1 MTSGRLSDLLMQLA
15 DASAP
20 RTEAMIQADIRQFLL
35 TAPLNLEPED
45 LQDLVLESPLGD
57 RRRIDIEMGATVIE
71 VKRDL
76 KKGKVRAEAI
86 EQLHGYV
93 EKRIEQTGQRYVGLL
108 TDGVTW
114 ECYHTRA
121 GALELV
127 TAMAVSPVSPDLDS
141 FLVWLEGVLATTK
154 AIAPTALEIYS
165 RLGAQSSSHS
175 LDKSSLR
182 ALYSE
187 NKDLPSVALK
197 RKLWARLLTSALG
210 TQFEDDDDLFVEHT
224 LLVNSAEIIAHALL
238 GLPVEVLGPAS
249 LLSGS
254 KFDESGIHGV
264 VERDFFDWVLEVK
277 HGDAFVRSMA
287 KRLAR
292 FDWSQVQ
299 QDVLKVLYES
309 VIGQDT
315 RKKLGEYYTPDWLA
329 YRMVQDVVKSP
340 LTDRVLDP
348 ACGSG
353 TFLFHAVR
361 LFIDSAQ
368 KAGMALAN
376 ILSDLTHHVIGL
388 ELHPVAVTLARV
400 TYLLA
405 IGRANLTNPDRGPI
419 QVPVYLGDSIQWR
432 EQQTDLLNS
441 DDITILA
448 DDNREL
454 FSTELRF
461 PESLLENAGGF
472 DELVQELAD
481 RAAAR
486 KPSSTVPSLNATFQ
500 RLAIPSKYHETIR
513 STFKIMCGLHDQGR
527 DHIWG
532 YYVRNLAR
540 PMWLSRPANRVDVII
555 GNPPWLAFRHMTRDM
570 QDSFSRMCKSRGLW
584 QGATVATHQDLSA
597 LFVVRAA
604 QLYLKEGGR
613 FALVMPN
620 AAVDRE
626 QYSGFRAGS
635 FPDSAEPLNLSFG
648 SSWDL
653 RRLRPHFFPRGA
665 SVVFGA
671 RQRHAA
677 PMPQSIEIWSGRL
690 PSANASWLAAAGTIR
705 RETGSAQIVTG
716 TAYSPYRDRFS
727 QGATFSPRV
736 LFMVDRQAA
745 GPLGV
750 PVGRVGVKSS
760 RNANEKKPWSE
771 LESIEGIVETEFVR
785 PLYNGENLLPFRMTS
800 PDDVVVPWE
809 SSGGLLSGSHDRL
822 ELYPGLADWWK
833 RAERIWVE
841 NRSSDRLELVERLNY
856 RRELIKQFPIGS
868 LRIVYNKSGMHLAAA
883 LITDNRAVINSGLY
897 WATARSVREG
907 CYLCAILNSPVTT
920 DLVRPYMSYGKDER
934 DIHKHVWEMP
944 IEEFDETKA
953 SHARLAML
961 GERATT
967 LANETVITSGLHFSA
982 QRRQIRKAIAAADLA
997 EEIDQLVFE
1006 SLS

>member
-1 MTSGRLSDLLMQLA
+1 MTS
-15 DASAP
+15 
-20 RTEAMIQADIRQFLL
+20 T
-35 TAPLNLEPED
+35 
-45 LQDLVLESPLGD
+45 
-57 RRRIDIEMGATVIE
+57 
-71 VKRDL
+71 
-76 KKGKVRAEAI
+76 
-86 EQLHGYV
+86 
-93 EKRIEQTGQRYVGLL
+93 
-108 TDGVTW
+108 
-114 ECYHTRA
+114 
-121 GALELV
+121 
-127 TAMAVSPVSPDLDS
+127 
-141 FLVWLEGVLATTK
+141 
-154 AIAPTALEIYS
+154 
-165 RLGAQSSSHS
+165 
-175 LDKSSLR
+175 
-182 ALYSE
+182 
-187 NKDLPSVALK
+187 
-197 RKLWARLLTSALG
+197 
-210 TQFEDDDDLFVEHT
+210 
-224 LLVNSAEIIAHALL
+224 
-238 GLPVEVLGPAS
+238 
-249 LLSGS
+249 
-254 KFDESGIHGV
+254 
-264 VERDFFDWVLEVK
+264 
-277 HGDAFVRSMA
+277 
-287 KRLAR
+287 AR

-309 VIGQDT
+309 VIGQET

-329 YRMVQDVVKSP
+329 YRMVQDVVKHP

-368 KAGMALAN
+368 KAGMTLAT
-376 ILSDLTHHVIGL
+376 ILSELTHHVIGL

-472 DELVQELAD
+472 DQLVQELAD

-486 KPSSTVPSLNATFQ
+486 KPGSGVPSLNAVFQ
-500 RLAIPSKYHETIR
+500 RLAIPSKDHEVIR

-540 PMWLSRPANRVDVII
+540 PMWLSRSSNRVDVII
-555 GNPPWLAFRHMTRDM
+555 GNPPWLAFRHMTGDM
-570 QDSFSRMCKSRGLW
+570 QDVFSRMCKSRELW

-604 QLYLKEGGR
+604 QLYLKVGGR
-613 FALVMPN
+613 FAMVMPN

-626 QYSGFRAGS
+626 QYSGFRLGH

-665 SVVFGA
+665 SVVFGT
-671 RQRHAA
+671 REKHPV
-677 PMPQSIEIWSGRL
+677 PMPESIEAWSGRL
-690 PSANASWLAAAGTIR
+690 PSPNASWQEAAPAMIR
-705 RETGSAQIVTG
+705 EQRSVQIVTG
-716 TAYSPYRDRFS
+716 TVNSPYRDRFS

-736 LFMVDRQAA
+736 LFMVDRQSA

-760 RNANEKKPWSE
+760 RNANEKKPWSQ
-771 LESIEGIVETEFVR
+771 LDSMEGIVETEFIR
-785 PLYNGENLLPFRMTS
+785 PLYNGENLLPYRMTT
-800 PDDVVVPWE
+800 PDDVVIPWE
-809 SSGGLLSGSHDRL
+809 PSGGLLSGLHERL
-822 ELYPGLADWWK
+822 GLYPGLADWWK
-833 RAERIWVE
+833 RAERVWE
-841 NRSSDRLELVERLNY
+841 EKRSSDRLELVERLNY
-856 RRELIKQFPIGS
+856 RRELIKQFPIGP

-897 WATARSVREG
+897 WATARNIKEG
-907 CYLCAILNSPVTT
+907 YYLCAILNSPVTT

-934 DIHKHVWEMP
+934 DIHKHVWEIP
-944 IEEFDETKA
+944 IEDFDDSKT
-953 SHARLAML
+953 SHERLASL
-961 GERATT
+961 GEQAAL
-967 LANETVITSGLHFSA
+967 LASKTVISAELHFSA
-982 QRRQIRKAIAAADLA
+982 QRRQVRKAIGGTAIAD
-997 EEIDQLVFE
+997 EIDQLVFE